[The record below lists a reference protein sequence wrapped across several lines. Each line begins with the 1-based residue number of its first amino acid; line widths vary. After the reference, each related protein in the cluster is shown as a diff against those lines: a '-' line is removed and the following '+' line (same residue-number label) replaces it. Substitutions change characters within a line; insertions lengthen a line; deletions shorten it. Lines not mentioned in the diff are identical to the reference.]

1 MKPLRLFPIAAIT
14 CWIAAA
20 AFAAP
25 QPRLALH
32 PIASNLPQPT
42 SIVTAGDSRL
52 FITLQQGRIVLYEL
66 GAIAPQPFLDL
77 SSLVSCCGERGLLSV
92 VFHPRFR
99 ENGYFFVDYTDV
111 NGDTVVARYS
121 VSTSDRDLADSG
133 SATIILSVKQP
144 FDNHNGGELQ
154 FGPD

>member
-20 AFAAP
+20 AFAP
-25 QPRLALH
+25 PHPRLAL
-32 PIASNLPQPT
+32 PPTAPTLPQPA

-111 NGDTVVARYS
+111 NGDTVVRRYS
-121 VSTSDRDLADSG
+121 VASGDRDLADSC
-133 SATIILSVKQP
+133 SAPFLLSGQ
-144 FDNHNGGELQ
+144 HTL
-154 FGPD
+154 